1 MTHPD
6 PASAGPGDAD
16 DPLVTVD
23 VEPGPERVT
32 ARIRGEID
40 MDDAP
45 HVRADLLA
53 ALEASSTGL
62 DVDLSALTF
71 CDSAGLHLLLHLNR
85 LAAEAGKTLTLRSN
99 PQLDHLLDLT
109 ETRHLFTIHG
119 DTRRDTTRSSGK
131 PSPKSSPAGRACDP
145 ATGHFSRPSLD
156 DSVIAYTDEP

>member
-23 VEPGPERVT
+23 VEPGPERIT

-45 HVRADLLA
+45 DVRADLLA
-53 ALEASSTGL
+53 ALEASRTGL

-71 CDSAGLHLLLHLNR
+71 CDSAGLHLMLHLNR
-85 LAAEAGKTLTLRSN
+85 LAAQAGKTLTLRSN
-99 PQLDHLLDLT
+99 PQLDRLLDLT

-119 DTRRDTTRSSGK
+119 DTRRDTTRSGGK
-131 PSPKSSPAGRACDP
+131 PRPAGRACDP
-145 ATGHFSRPSLD
+145 ATGHFGRPSRD